1 MFNFIKENFWSIV
14 IVVQFLLNI
23 GMVYLLVKYDVLR
36 KERKFLVLKYGK
48 KLVYNITGI
57 DISSDDAEVIIEK
70 INAIEK
76 SEIEEVNEELN
87 QIKKS
92 EELDEFLKGYF
103 KKRELNLEKRK
114 IRLIAEIFVNIFKKY
129 GV

>member
-57 DISSDDAEVIIEK
+57 DISSDEAEDIIEK

-76 SEIEEVNEELN
+76 SEVEELN